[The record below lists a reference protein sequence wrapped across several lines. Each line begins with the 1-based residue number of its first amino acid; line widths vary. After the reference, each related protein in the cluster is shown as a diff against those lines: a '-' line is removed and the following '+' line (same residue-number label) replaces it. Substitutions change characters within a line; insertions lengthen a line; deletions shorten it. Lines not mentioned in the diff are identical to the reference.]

1 MTQPFDVITSPGFP
15 QDYQNGID
23 CTWNILL
30 PVGQLIQFNF
40 LHFDLEHSLYSCSW
54 VILLQKFCWTVLDKW
69 LMSITLHSVDFRG
82 DSLTIFDGSSNTS
95 PMLAGPYC
103 GDSLP
108 PSQISSSNNLF
119 IYFHSNFYYTET
131 GFKLEYN
138 STSKNPNKIDICTN
152 VFVSRLLIK
161 KLLSSTFNIAP
172 FIFLCL
178 LDTISFISSG
188 MW

>member
-1 MTQPFDVITSPGFP
+1 MQIYSNQNLHVISFSDCAVTMTQPFDVITSPGFP

-54 VILLQKFCWTVLDKW
+54 VILLQKFCWTILDKW

-119 IYFHSNFYYTET
+119 IHFHSNLYNTET
-131 GFKLEYN
+131 GFNLEYN
-138 STSKNPNKIDICTN
+138 ATRKNQNKIGNCII
-152 VFVSRLLIK
+152 VFVSSHSQK
-161 KLLSSTFNIAP
+161 P
-172 FIFLCL
+172 
-178 LDTISFISSG
+178 
-188 MW
+188 W